1 MGNDSVVRIANR
13 QELLDNASSQN
24 NRMVREI
31 VLDAFEA
38 LFDAIDP
45 KKITESG
52 VKLNNDFLC
61 IEGKKFDLTHYKKII
76 VVGGGKAS
84 GSMAEALEEI
94 LGNYINDGLIVVP
107 QGTSEKYKTKKI
119 EIFEASHPIPD
130 NNSVRG
136 AKKILSLI
144 KKANENDL
152 VICLFSGGGS
162 SLLAL
167 PRNSISLRDKKK
179 VTDMLLRCGA
189 TINEINAVRKHISA
203 FKGGQL
209 AKAAYPATVVGLL
222 LSDVLGDPLDVIA
235 SGPTVPD
242 STTFR
247 DAISILKKYEIWEKA
262 PTTVKKILMNG
273 EIGLIEENPKKGS
286 YVFQRVSNIVL
297 GNNRLACKTT
307 IDALKKHGL
316 KTLFLTSFM
325 EGEAREFG
333 TMLGAIAREISV
345 SGNPLPPPVGIVVG
359 GETTVT
365 VTGSGKGGRNQEI
378 ALSAALRIEGIDD
391 AVIASISTDGIDGP
405 TNAAGALVDGETI
418 KRSRQLKLDA
428 IEYLKNNDSYSFF
441 SRVGGLILT
450 GPTGTNVND
459 ITIVTVAKCQ

>member
-1 MGNDSVVRIANR
+1 VVRITNR

-52 VKLNNDFLC
+52 VKLKNDFLC

-107 QGTSEKYKTKKI
+107 KGTSEKYKTKKI
-119 EIFEASHPIPD
+119 KIFEASHPIPD

-167 PRNSISLRDKKK
+167 PRNSISLKDKKK

-189 TINEINAVRKHISA
+189 TINEINAVRKHISS

-262 PTTVKKILMNG
+262 PTTVKKILMSG
-273 EIGLIEENPKKGS
+273 EIGLIEENPKKDS

-297 GNNRLACKTT
+297 GNNRLACKTA

-333 TMLGAIAREISV
+333 TMLGTIAREISV

-428 IEYLKNNDSYSFF
+428 IKYLKNNDSYSFF